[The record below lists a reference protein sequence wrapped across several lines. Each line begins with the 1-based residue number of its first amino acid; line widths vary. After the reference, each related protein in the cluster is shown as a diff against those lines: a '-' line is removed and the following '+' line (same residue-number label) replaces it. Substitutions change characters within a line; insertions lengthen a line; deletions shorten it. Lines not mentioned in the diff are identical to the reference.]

1 MLKFLTACLGALGAL
16 YLLIRIK
23 FPWLYGDI
31 KFLSIAIKTVIQ
43 IEKSKRKKEL
53 PIDLFERTADKFC
66 HKPMIIH
73 KGKPYSFTE
82 VDKMANKVANVA
94 LGLGLK
100 QGDTVA
106 ILIYN
111 EPAFVWTWFGF
122 EKIGVE
128 VAFLNFNQRKKPLLH
143 SIISSEAKAVFFNS
157 GPELYAAIE
166 DIAED
171 LENIDLYT
179 FDSSGVEIP
188 SRFRR
193 LDLELKAAPE
203 DRIPRSMR
211 SNVTVMS
218 TNCLIFTSG
227 TTGLPKPVIVT
238 HLKCLFAGFLLA
250 YRTST
255 TSDDILYTCLPL
267 YHSAGSMFG
276 VGSIRRYGITMVLSE
291 RFSASRFFQECRQH
305 NVTVIQYIGEM
316 CRYLVNTPKSAN
328 DTDHLVTAAIGNG
341 LRKDI
346 WSEFQSRFKVDNII
360 EIYGATELSF
370 GFGNLFNEVGAT
382 GRITPLLKMLLPIA
396 FIKFDSDANEP
407 VRNGKGRCV
416 PVDTGE
422 PGLLIIRFDKRMPTE
437 GYKNKEEENKRRFL
451 YNVFKDGDKYINS
464 GDLLFIDK
472 DYYVYFYDRLGDT
485 FRWKGEN
492 VSTTEVANTISELPF
507 VADSCVYGVTVPGCE
522 GRAGMATIHLV
533 DSDKVEPTEDM
544 LCKIMEQCRTQLAGY
559 AIPRFLRF
567 TRFLDITSTFK
578 QMKTTL
584 KREGFDINLTMEP
597 IYYFDIRHKKYS
609 QIDKNIYSN
618 IIDKHI
624 NF

>member
-1 MLKFLTACLGALGAL
+1 
-16 YLLIRIK
+16 
-23 FPWLYGDI
+23 
-31 KFLSIAIKTVIQ
+31 
-43 IEKSKRKKEL
+43 
-53 PIDLFERTADKFC
+53 
-66 HKPMIIH
+66 
-73 KGKPYSFTE
+73 
-82 VDKMANKVANVA
+82 MANKVANVA

-106 ILIYN
+106 IMVYN

-171 LENIDLYT
+171 LKT
-179 FDSSGVEIP
+179 
-188 SRFRR
+188 
-193 LDLELKAAPE
+193 
-203 DRIPRSMR
+203 
-211 SNVTVMS
+211 S
-218 TNCLIFTSG
+218 TC
-227 TTGLPKPVIVT
+227 LPKPVIVT

-276 VGSIRRYGITMVLSE
+276 VGSIRRYGITIVLSD

-305 NVTVIQYIGEM
+305 NVTIIQYIGEM
-316 CRYLVNTPKSAN
+316 CRYLVNTPKVGPMGFIRQSAH
-328 DTDHLVTAAIGNG
+328 DAEHSVKAAIGNG

-346 WSEFQSRFKVDNII
+346 WSAFQTRFKIDNII

-396 FIKFDSDANEP
+396 FIKFDSDANQP
-407 VRNGKGRCV
+407 VRNDKGRCV

-437 GYKNKEEENKRRFL
+437 GYKNKEEENKKRFL
-451 YNVFKDGDKYINS
+451 YSVFKDGDKYINS
-464 GDLLFIDK
+464 GDLLYIDK

-492 VSTTEVANTISELPF
+492 VSTTEVANTISELSF
-507 VADSCVYGVTVPGCE
+507 VADTCVYGVTVPVRNDNIIFVLLFAVTTYDDGIGQGCE

-533 DSDKVEPTEDM
+533 DSDNFEPTEEM
-544 LCKIMEQCRTQLAGY
+544 LCKIMELCSTQLAGY

-578 QMKTTL
+578 QMKNTL

-597 IYYFDIRHKKYS
+597 IYYFDIRHKKYC
-609 QIDKNIYSN
+609 QIDKDLYSH

>member
-73 KGKPYSFTE
+73 KGRSYSFTE

-106 ILIYN
+106 MMIYN
-111 EPAFVWTWFGF
+111 EPAFVWTWFG
-122 EKIGVE
+122 
-128 VAFLNFNQRKKPLLH
+128 
-143 SIISSEAKAVFFNS
+143 SD
-157 GPELYAAIE
+157 LYTAIE

-179 FDSSGVEIP
+179 FDSSDVEIP

-193 LDLELKAAPE
+193 LNLELKAAPE

-276 VGSIRRYGITMVLSE
+276 VGSIRRYARYHKDRSSLDIMIKRQLLYFQGITMVLSE
-291 RFSASRFFQECRQH
+291 RFSASRFFHECRQH
-305 NVTVIQYIGEM
+305 NVTIIQYIGEM

-328 DTDHLVTAAIGNG
+328 DTNHLVTAAIGNG

-346 WSEFQSRFKVDNII
+346 WSEFQTRFKIDNII

-382 GRITPLLKMLLPIA
+382 GRITPLLKILLPIA
-396 FIKFDSDANEP
+396 FIKFDSDANQP
-407 VRNGKGRCV
+407 VRNDKGRCV
-416 PVDTGE
+416 PVDT
-422 PGLLIIRFDKRMPTE
+422 
-437 GYKNKEEENKRRFL
+437 
-451 YNVFKDGDKYINS
+451 DGDKYINS
-464 GDLLFIDK
+464 GDLLYIDK

-492 VSTTEVANTISELPF
+492 VSTTEVANTISELSF
-507 VADSCVYGVTVPGCE
+507 VADTCVYGVKVPVRNDNIISVLLFAVTTYDDGIGQGCE

-533 DSDKVEPTEDM
+533 DSDNFEPTEEM
-544 LCKIMEQCRTQLAGY
+544 LCKIMELCSTQLAGY

-578 QMKTTL
+578 QMKNTL
-584 KREGFDINLTMEP
+584 KREGFDINLTIEP
-597 IYYFDIRHKKYS
+597 IYYFDIRHKKYC
-609 QIDKNIYSN
+609 QIDKDIYSH